1 MTDTLVKELQ
11 KIESLSS
18 VSNIPGIKN
27 KSAAIGTTLDELQT
41 ELQKARAA
49 VESGE
54 DPDKV
59 FADLSK
65 KVESSKK
72 QVDERQKEH
81 NNALARF
88 GKAIDKKFPNT
99 LPTAQP
105 KFNAPEDV
113 EALEHVI
120 GLHFIRT
127 GSFDIAQTFYNE
139 CGVPPDPN
147 LWHAFEEMHRIRA
160 CLRERDI
167 RPALHWATLNREF
180 LRERHSTL
188 EFDLHRSH
196 FVALILNPPPVT
208 SPSDSPYEAA
218 ISYSKRHFSALAAS
232 YPQIVPQM
240 TRLAGSLA
248 WANRLSSSQYA
259 DLTQDTIHSNLEP
272 AFVKEYCA
280 RLGLSRQLPLRVAGD
295 IGGNG
300 ALAKIEKSKKVMKD
314 KMAEWQAKDEL
325 LIEIPLPPENRYHSI
340 FACPVSKEQ
349 STDKNPPNMLTCGH
363 VIAKESVNR
372 LTKGG
377 GRVKCPYCPV
387 ESTGPTLQVH
397 F

>member
-1 MTDTLVKELQ
+1 MTDTLSKELD
-11 KIESLSS
+11 KIEALSS
-18 VSNIPGIKN
+18 VSTTSGIKN
-27 KSAAIGTTLDELQT
+27 KSTAIGTTLDELQA
-41 ELQKARAA
+41 ELHKAKAA

-54 DPDKV
+54 DPQKV
-59 FADLSK
+59 FADLNK
-65 KVESSKK
+65 RIEASKK

-88 GKAIDKKFPNT
+88 GKAVDKKFPNP
-99 LPTAQP
+99 LPTSQP
-105 KFNAPEDV
+105 TFSTPEDV
-113 EALEHVI
+113 EALERVI
-120 GLHFIRT
+120 GMHFIRT

-139 CGVPPDPN
+139 CGVPPDPR
-147 LWHAFEEMHRIRA
+147 LWHAFEEMHGIRA
-160 CLRERDI
+160 SLREGDI
-167 RPALHWATLNREF
+167 GPALRWATTNREF
-180 LRERHSTL
+180 LRGRHSTL

-196 FVALILNPPPVT
+196 FVHLILNPPPVV
-208 SPSDSPYEAA
+208 SASDYPLAAA
-218 ISYSKRHFSALAAS
+218 IAYSKKNFSALAPS

-240 TRLAGSLA
+240 EKLAGALA
-248 WANRLSSSQYA
+248 WANRLSSSPYS
-259 DLTQDTIHSNLEP
+259 DLLQDSIHTNLEP

-280 RLGLSRQLPLRVAGD
+280 RLGFSRQLPLRVAGD

-314 KMAEWQAKDEL
+314 KIAEWDAKDEL